1 MVVNLL
7 NYLNTVLLDF
17 ILLALSNSTT
27 DIISGCLIAYDV
39 RVHFS
44 GAMALNKENLVY
56 FRIVVANFSEL
67 LTLKVSTNNLS
78 PSDIHL

>member
-7 NYLNTVLLDF
+7 NYLDTLLLDF
-17 ILLALSNSTT
+17 ILLALSISTT

-44 GAMALNKENLVY
+44 GAQWHSTKRTSY
-56 FRIVVANFSEL
+56 
-67 LTLKVSTNNLS
+67 TLG
-78 PSDIHL
+78 